1 MIKAIDRD
9 LTDGARIVL
18 AFVVLWYVV
27 PAIAC
32 AAIEVPTTFDWP
44 RGRGEVWMHFAI
56 AVACL
61 SGGALAAG
69 WRRRPAPR
77 ASSRRPFPL
86 GVLALALLAIAVGA
100 MSLAAGGAS
109 WRYGGASMSERLSGD
124 GGALVAATAVLQAIA
139 PCLAWWIV
147 LMRPD
152 TWLGGGTGPR
162 TVRWAVALAAI
173 AGING
178 LNTAIRALFAAA
190 CMLWPAPA
198 HRLLFSGGQRLGRR
212 GGVAAALAGIAIL
225 GGAFAFTGMLAKTGK
240 TLDADWES
248 HTDPAYLLRRH
259 AVHFQHAMGALE
271 IGIDEV
277 DDDGFAERRS
287 LAWREAAF
295 RLGVLTGDPSWGERP
310 EPASLSRWTLERFA
324 NFDLRNDTRSGSS
337 PSVIGTAAL
346 CLPPPWSFVALA
358 AFSFLLVRVLD
369 WFLRDCDRLSVLGCL
384 LFAYMPIRFVT
395 DTPLGLVNPF
405 GIPAIVVGLAAV
417 ARIGHGMYIRA
428 RPWEPA
434 TSQGTATA
442 RP

>member
-1 MIKAIDRD
+1 MIKAIDRN

-18 AFVVLWYVV
+18 AFVALWYVI
-27 PAIAC
+27 PAVAC
-32 AAIEVPTTFDWP
+32 ATIEVPTTFDWP
-44 RGRGEVWMHFAI
+44 RDRGDVWTHFGI
-56 AVACL
+56 ATACL
-61 SGGALAAG
+61 SIGALGAG

-77 ASSRRPFPL
+77 TSSRRPFPL
-86 GVLALALLAIAVGA
+86 GVLVLAVLAVTVGA
-100 MSLAAGGAS
+100 LSLAAGSAS
-109 WRYGGASMSERLSGD
+109 WRYGGASMSERLSGN
-124 GGALVAATAVLQAIA
+124 GGALVAATAVLQGIA

-152 TWLGGGTGPR
+152 AWLGAGAGPR
-162 TVRWAVALAAI
+162 ILRWSVATAAI

-190 CMLWPAPA
+190 CMLWPMPA
-198 HRLLFSGGQRLGRR
+198 QRLLFSGERRLGRR
-212 GGVAAALAGIAIL
+212 GSILAALAGLAIL

-271 IGIDEV
+271 IGIDDP
-277 DDDGFAERRS
+277 DDDGFEERRS
-287 LAWREAAF
+287 LAWRETAF
-295 RLGVLTGDPSWGERP
+295 RLGVLTGDPTWGERP

-358 AFSFLLVRVLD
+358 GFSFLLVRLLD
-369 WFLRDCDRLSVLGCL
+369 WFLRDCDRLSALGCL

-405 GIPAIVVGLAAV
+405 GVPAIVVGLAVV

-428 RPWEPA
+428 RPWHSAP
-434 TSQGTATA
+434 SQETATA